1 MTTAP
6 HKPSDFRWVGRA
18 VFVLALVLGLTLLGR
33 YKLIEPMAFVAAC
46 EREEAPAALCLLRQ
60 TLVVLFV
67 QNILGM
73 ASTVLGVWSTITRTR
88 GLAVAAIALGGMSI
102 ILFRFDAAF
111 IGIVLGLLV
120 LARSLASQ
128 SGQLTDAE
136 QQHQA

>member
-1 MTTAP
+1 MTTAA
-6 HKPSDFRWVGRA
+6 DTATDARWLWRA
-18 VFVLALVLGLTLLGR
+18 AAVLALVLGLTLLGR

-46 EREEAPAALCLLRQ
+46 ERDEAPAVLCLLRQ

-73 ASTVLGVWSTITRTR
+73 GSTVLGVWSSITRTR

-111 IGIVLGLLV
+111 IGIVLGLWV

-128 SGQLTDAE
+128 SGQLTGAE
-136 QQHQA
+136 QQHQP